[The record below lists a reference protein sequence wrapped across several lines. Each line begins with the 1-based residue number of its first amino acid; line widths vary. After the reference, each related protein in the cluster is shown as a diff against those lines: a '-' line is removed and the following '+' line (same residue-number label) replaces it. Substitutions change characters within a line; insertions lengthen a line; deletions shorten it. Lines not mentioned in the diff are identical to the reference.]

1 MIEFPLKDRIIYTDL
16 PAFVV
21 GIVNATPDSFYS
33 KSRGGAEMGLR
44 LLEEGAHILD
54 IGGESTRPGFTPVSP
69 EEEINRIVPVIREIK
84 KNAPDCVISV
94 DTRHSLVW
102 KAAFENGADI
112 LNDISSFEDD
122 ALMEDEFFKTGC
134 PVILMHRYNGDE
146 NTRITNPDCVEE
158 ISGYFDKKVKHCLE
172 KGLPA
177 SKIIVDPGI
186 GFGKTM
192 EENVELIDRAGE
204 LCNGKYTVMMACS
217 RKRVIGF
224 LAGDPAADRLQGT
237 IDANLRAIKSG
248 ATMIRVHDVA
258 AHVKALKAK
267 AVF

>member
-1 MIEFPLKDRIIYTDL
+1 MIEFPLKAKIITSEL

-21 GIVNATPDSFYS
+21 GIVNATPDSFYAG
-33 KSRGGAEMGLR
+33 SRGGAEMGLR

-69 EEEINRIVPVIREIK
+69 EDEINRVVPVIREIK
-84 KNAPDCVISV
+84 KNAPNCVISV
-94 DTRHSLVW
+94 DTRHAQVW
-102 KAAFENGADI
+102 KAAYENGADI

-122 ALMEDEFFKTGC
+122 ILMEEEFFKTGC
-134 PVILMHRYNGDE
+134 PVILMHRYHGDE
-146 NTRITNPDCVEE
+146 NTRITNPHCIEE
-158 ISGYFDKKVKHCLE
+158 VSDYFENKVKLCLE
-172 KGLPA
+172 KGLEK

-192 EENVELIDRAGE
+192 DENIELIDRAGE
-204 LCNGKYTVMMACS
+204 LCGGKYTIMMACS
-217 RKRVIGF
+217 RKRVIGY
-224 LAGDPAADRLQGT
+224 LAGDPALDRLQGT

-258 AHVKALKAK
+258 AHVKALKSGPAL
-267 AVF
+267 